1 VFSRSSYS
9 FIMQLKSKHVGTGEG
24 GGCGLLVLSKPA
36 FLFPSYWEWSFACG
50 YGNVYF
56 SCIYTER
63 AFSRNGTLRHPKH
76 GAQPSL
82 LDGLFPL
89 ESTSNKEGHACQA
102 WPWPRNHGLGAR
114 VFPLLTSLA
123 GARPSLSTCC
133 EINPVEKW
141 RGVSHHGLTHTS
153 VPHQDSE
160 SSHL

>member
-1 VFSRSSYS
+1 MSSLGPCLVVLGANMVFC
-9 FIMQLKSKHVGTGEG
+9 KSKSREVFRAAKQALSVFQRVENARLTFAE
-24 GGCGLLVLSKPA
+24 LLQA
-36 FLFPSYWEWSFACG
+36 I
-50 YGNVYF
+50 N
-56 SCIYTER
+56 
-63 AFSRNGTLRHPKH
+63 HPKH

-114 VFPLLTSLA
+114 VFPLLASLA

-133 EINPVEKW
+133 EINPVEKG